1 MSFLT
6 HTTLVKRLV
15 CLSLL
20 ALSAASPTL
29 HSAENL
35 PSDISLETQVYPTG
49 VIYGARYERAISG
62 KQALSIRLGVQDID
76 HEDEGEQD
84 DEVGDGFGFTL
95 GYKRYLR
102 AGHTGPAIGFK
113 TDLWFNS
120 IDWRDDIGT
129 ANERSGQTDVIVL
142 QPTVEISWHHP
153 LGNQFFITPT
163 AAAGFEINV
172 DTDGEDV
179 GEGFIILGGILVGI
193 RF

>member
-1 MSFLT
+1 MYFLKN
-6 HTTLVKRLV
+6 TLLLRHSA

-20 ALSAASPTL
+20 ALAAASPTL
-29 HSAENL
+29 HSADNL
-35 PSDISLETQVYPTG
+35 PRDLSFETQVYPTG
-49 VIYGARYERAISG
+49 VIYGVRYEAAFDE
-62 KQALSIRLGVQDID
+62 KQAWSIRLGVQDID

-84 DEVGDGFGFTL
+84 DEQGDGLGFTL
-95 GYKRYLR
+95 GYKRYLNS
-102 AGHTGPAIGFK
+102 GHTGPAIGFK

-120 IDWRDDIGT
+120 LDTRDNIGT
-129 ANERSGQTDVIVL
+129 PEETSGQTDVIVL
-142 QPTVEISWHHP
+142 QPTIELSWLYP

-179 GEGFIILGGILVGI
+179 GEGFIFLGGVLLGI